1 MRTTGSLDPT
11 LQFHDL
17 VVVVSRLHITNP
29 NCLHHLRT
37 CSWVSHCL
45 IQCHPPTANTNRWSN
60 TGIDC
65 SIWDKPQT
73 TAGSSHAVAKV
84 AVYAIGGN
92 ALSSPTGD
100 DEGQSEQVL
109 AHVMS
114 DVVDLLEAGWG
125 VVLTHGNGPQVGHLM
140 ALDQHLTQPMD
151 AWVAATQGMIGHG
164 LALNLDS
171 ILSKRQRP
179 ERTAT
184 IVTRVLVDRRDPGFK
199 RPTKPV
205 GPVLSSKTVMEAD
218 WDIAETKVGPRRV
231 VASPL
236 PVEII
241 DLPVIQKLVDLHAVV
256 ICGGGGGIPVVRKD
270 QHFIGVPAV
279 IDKDRVSA
287 LLAIKLQAD
296 ALIISTAIDA
306 VRTGFGTDKEQVHR
320 VLNLDE
326 CELHLQAG
334 EFPAGSMGPKI
345 GSLMEA
351 ALHQPG
357 LQAILCQPGDA
368 IDALRGNAGTT
379 IVV

>member
-1 MRTTGSLDPT
+1 
-11 LQFHDL
+11 
-17 VVVVSRLHITNP
+17 
-29 NCLHHLRT
+29 
-37 CSWVSHCL
+37 
-45 IQCHPPTANTNRWSN
+45 
-60 TGIDC
+60 
-65 SIWDKPQT
+65 
-73 TAGSSHAVAKV
+73 
-84 AVYAIGGN
+84 VYAIGGN
-92 ALSSPTGD
+92 ALASPTGGD
-100 DEGQSEQVL
+100 DGQSERIL

-114 DVVDLLEAGWG
+114 DVVDLLESGWG

-140 ALDQHLTQPMD
+140 ALDTDLTQPMD
-151 AWVAATQGMIGHG
+151 AWVSATQGMIGHG

-184 IVTRVLVDRRDPGFK
+184 VVTRVLVDGNDPGFSK
-199 RPTKPV
+199 PTKPV
-205 GPVLSSKTVMEAD
+205 GPVLNAQTVMEAD
-218 WDIAETKVGPRRV
+218 WDIAETKIGPRRV

-236 PVEII
+236 PMEII

-256 ICGGGGGIPVVRKD
+256 ICGGGGGIPIAKKG

-287 LLAIKLQAD
+287 LLAIKLQAE

-306 VRTGFGTDKEQVHR
+306 VRTGFGTEEEKSHR
-320 VLNLDE
+320 TLTLDE
-326 CELHLQAG
+326 CEVHMQAG
-334 EFPAGSMGPKI
+334 EFPAGSMAPKI

-368 IDALRGNAGTT
+368 LEALRGKAGTT
-379 IVV
+379 VVV

>member
-1 MRTTGSLDPT
+1 MARTVGHIGASL
-11 LQFHDL
+11 
-17 VVVVSRLHITNP
+17 
-29 NCLHHLRT
+29 
-37 CSWVSHCL
+37 
-45 IQCHPPTANTNRWSN
+45 
-60 TGIDC
+60 
-65 SIWDKPQT
+65 KP
-73 TAGSSHAVAKV
+73 SVRCWFFVARV

-92 ALSSPTGD
+92 ALASPTGGD
-100 DEGQSEQVL
+100 DGQSERIL

-114 DVVDLLEAGWG
+114 DVVDLLESGWG

-140 ALDQHLTQPMD
+140 ALDTDLTQPMD
-151 AWVAATQGMIGHG
+151 AWVSATQGMIGHG

-184 IVTRVLVDRRDPGFK
+184 VVTRVLVDGNDPGFSK
-199 RPTKPV
+199 PTKPV
-205 GPVLSSKTVMEAD
+205 GPVLNAQTVMEAD
-218 WDIAETKVGPRRV
+218 WDIAETKIGPRRV

-236 PVEII
+236 PMEII

-256 ICGGGGGIPVVRKD
+256 ICGGGGGIPIAKKG

-287 LLAIKLQAD
+287 LLAIKLQAE

-306 VRTGFGTDKEQVHR
+306 VRTGFGTEEEKSHR
-320 VLNLDE
+320 TLTLDE
-326 CELHLQAG
+326 CEMHMEAG
-334 EFPAGSMGPKI
+334 EFPAGSMAPKI

-368 IDALRGNAGTT
+368 LEALRGKAGTT

>member
-1 MRTTGSLDPT
+1 MAR
-11 LQFHDL
+11 
-17 VVVVSRLHITNP
+17 
-29 NCLHHLRT
+29 
-37 CSWVSHCL
+37 
-45 IQCHPPTANTNRWSN
+45 
-60 TGIDC
+60 
-65 SIWDKPQT
+65 
-73 TAGSSHAVAKV
+73 V

-92 ALSSPTGD
+92 ALASPTGGD
-100 DEGQSEQVL
+100 DGESERVL

-140 ALDQHLTQPMD
+140 ALDTGITQSMD

-184 IVTRVLVDRRDPGFK
+184 VVTRVLVDGEDSGFSK
-199 RPTKPV
+199 PTKPV
-205 GPVLSSKTVMEAD
+205 GPVLDAKTVMEAD
-218 WDIAETKVGPRRV
+218 WDIAETKAGPRRV

-236 PVEII
+236 PMEII

-256 ICGGGGGIPVVRKD
+256 ICGGGGGIPVVRKE

-279 IDKDRVSA
+279 IDKDRVSS
-287 LLAIKLQAD
+287 LLAIKLEAE

-306 VRTGFGTDKEQVHR
+306 VRTGFGTESEQAHR
-320 VLNLDE
+320 TLSLDA
-326 CELHLQAG
+326 CEHHLEAG

-351 ALHQPG
+351 ALHRPG
-357 LQAILCQPGDA
+357 LQAVLCQPGDA
-368 IDALRGNAGTT
+368 LDALRGNAGTT